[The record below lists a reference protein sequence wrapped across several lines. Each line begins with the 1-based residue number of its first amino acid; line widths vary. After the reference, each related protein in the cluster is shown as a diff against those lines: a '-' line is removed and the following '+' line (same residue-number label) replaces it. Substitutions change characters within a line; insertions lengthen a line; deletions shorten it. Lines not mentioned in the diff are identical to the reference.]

1 MFKTR
6 DGLGNS
12 CVLRYSR
19 QRRSAIQSAGPLVK
33 HGLSRSHRASR
44 LDFTA
49 ADFAAANNE
58 ERQPMKKWMIV
69 AVGASCIVA
78 SHPAFAQNV
87 RAVTCTGILIDVWL
101 KPRAEWPLAVI
112 YDATDHFTCTI
123 DRQNHGHDM
132 KPCAAGEKCRVV
144 GMARVFG
151 YEEQGFQTYSRF
163 KQLHRWIRCQTK
175 GVPLHLAFIRNYQS
189 SREVGLIWD

>member
-1 MFKTR
+1 
-6 DGLGNS
+6 
-12 CVLRYSR
+12 
-19 QRRSAIQSAGPLVK
+19 
-33 HGLSRSHRASR
+33 
-44 LDFTA
+44 
-49 ADFAAANNE
+49 
-58 ERQPMKKWMIV
+58 MKKWMIV

-87 RAVTCTGILIDVWL
+87 RAVTCTGILIYVWL

-151 YEEQGFQTYSRF
+151 YEEQGFQTYS
-163 KQLHRWIRCQTK
+163 
-175 GVPLHLAFIRNYQS
+175 S
-189 SREVGLIWD
+189 